1 MSTMTKP
8 LHILFYIFI
17 AVSLLMPQSAMAQ
30 KYGIHKHKRTAAEQA
45 IEDSIPFFRGVA
57 VGVDLV
63 GPVMRAIGDYG
74 QYEALIRVNLKDRYY
89 PTIEIGYGTADK
101 TDDATGIKY
110 KTSAPY
116 GRIGI
121 DFNVLKNKHDKYRVL
136 VGARYAYTSFNY
148 DVGPL
153 VINDPVWHN
162 EATWEAK
169 DQKCTYG
176 WFEAVAGVDATIWK
190 FIHMGWTFRYKARLH
205 QKYDDA
211 GEPWYVPGYGKKGN
225 SRLGATFNVTFEF

>member
-1 MSTMTKP
+1 MS
-8 LHILFYIFI
+8 HRYNILFCICI
-17 AVSLLMPQSAMAQ
+17 IVSSLIPQTATAQ
-30 KYGIHKHKRTAAEQA
+30 HYGFHKHKRTAAEQA

-74 QYEALIRVNLKDRYY
+74 QYEGFVRVNLKDRYF
-89 PTIEIGYGTADK
+89 PVLEVGYGTADN
-101 TDDATGIKY
+101 TDDGTGIRY
-110 KTSAPY
+110 KTSAPF

-153 VINDPVWHN
+153 EIQDPVWHDN
-162 EATWEAK
+162 ATWEAH

-176 WFEAVAGVDATIWK
+176 WFEAVGGVDATLWK
-190 FIHMGWTFRYKARLH
+190 NLHLGWSVRYRARLH
-205 QKYDDA
+205 KKYDDA
-211 GEPWYVPGYGKKGN
+211 GEPWYIPGYGKKGN
-225 SRLGATFNVTFEF
+225 SRIGATFNVSFEF